1 MNPPSIRLE
10 QTRQQDLEAELQ
22 SAQQR
27 ATQQIEGVRDF
38 ESPEALIGWDRSQ
51 TSVPVPLR
59 SRVAASLAQTHG
71 ATPQEEV
78 GSKPW
83 WRRLF

>member
-10 QTRQQDLEAELQ
+10 QTRQQDLEAEQ
-22 SAQQR
+22 QAAQQV
-27 ATQQIEGVRDF
+27 EGLRDF
-38 ESPEALIGWDRSQ
+38 ESPEALIAWDRSQ

-71 ATPQEEV
+71 ATPQTEV

>member
-10 QTRQQDLEAELQ
+10 QTRQQDLEAEQ
-22 SAQQR
+22 QAAQQV
-27 ATQQIEGVRDF
+27 EGLRDF
-38 ESPEALIGWDRSQ
+38 ESPEALIAWDRSQ

-71 ATPQEEV
+71 ATPQAEV